1 MASPDVAAILRL
13 LESSRATG
21 TLTLGSGEIDVEA
34 GRPVGAWSGPAT
46 GREALA
52 MLRASD
58 PGSFS
63 FTARAA
69 RAANIEPEPDARG
82 VRASLSLLSG
92 RTIAGLDVAREQLL
106 RRNVFGT
113 KTPTLLDE
121 PPAAANAWKPREL
134 ASLANALITEYA
146 SATYGGRLWNDDI
159 AARFSAAGAAP
170 IPPLRVDGGRIDAM
184 AVGERSDLDELVPFL
199 RRLLRAIHA
208 DATRSAGEGA
218 ARRGYRA
225 AVSRLWGAHE
235 RVLAAAMRVVEEK
248 PPEPARLVATR
259 VVAGAFPILDREYIL
274 GRASGSDISLLH
286 PSVSRRHARI
296 SPKGGAYVLADLG
309 STSGTLVNGT
319 KIEGEHALRAG
330 DTLKIGEVEL
340 SYEPA

>member
-21 TLTLGSGEIDVEA
+21 TLTLSSGEIDVDA

-52 MLRASD
+52 LLKASD

-121 PPAAANAWKPREL
+121 PPAAANVWKPKEL
-134 ASLANALITEYA
+134 TSLANALITEYA

-170 IPPLRVDGGRIDAM
+170 IPPLRVDRGRIDPM
-184 AVGERSDLDELVPFL
+184 AVGERTDLDELVPFL

-218 ARRGYRA
+218 ARRGYRT

-235 RVLAAAMRVVEEK
+235 RVLAAAMRVIEEK
-248 PPEPARLVATR
+248 PPEPARLVATKTL
-259 VVAGAFPILDREYIL
+259 AGSFPLLEREYVL
-274 GRASGSDISLLH
+274 GRASASDIFLAH

-296 SPKGGAYVLADLG
+296 APKGGVHVLTDTE
-309 STSGTLVNGT
+309 STSGTLLNGT
-319 KIEGEHALRAG
+319 KIDAEHPLRAG
-330 DTLKIGEVEL
+330 DTLKLGDVEL
-340 SYEPA
+340 KYEGA